1 MINTGCGTYGTC
13 LQKTAL
19 ALICCQVKPMQWWSR
34 HLQGLDGQH
43 CSRQQMHRFVRFTHC
58 RCFRFHCPPC
68 PQCQR
73 CPLCPPC
80 PRCPRNPQCPRIRQQ
95 MAGKFFSSFSR
106 SDIPA
111 LTKTYDFHN
120 LIPAT
125 GYLYLEIVLQ
135 RSFLENWFVF
145 LSFGKDYVKQRFREW
160 SSS

>member
-1 MINTGCGTYGTC
+1 MVHACRKLHWLWYVVRLNQCSDGPAIYKVLMDSIAAGNKCTGSPDSHVFVVFVVIV
-13 LQKTAL
+13 LFVHNVRVVL
-19 ALICCQVKPMQWWSR
+19 FVHHVLVVHEIHNV
-34 HLQGLDGQH
+34 QGSGNKWRA
-43 CSRQQMHRFVRFTHC
+43 S
-58 RCFRFHCPPC
+58 
-68 PQCQR
+68 
-73 CPLCPPC
+73 
-80 PRCPRNPQCPRIRQQ
+80 
-95 MAGKFFSSFSR
+95 FFSSFSR